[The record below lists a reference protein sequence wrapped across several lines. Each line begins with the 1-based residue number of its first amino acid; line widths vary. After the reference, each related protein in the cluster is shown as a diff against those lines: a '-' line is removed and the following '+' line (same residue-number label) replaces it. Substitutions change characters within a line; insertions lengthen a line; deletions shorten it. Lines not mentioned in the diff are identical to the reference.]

1 MHINRIIPIILLAL
15 LAGLIV
21 FAVAG
26 QSHAGS
32 FEGRV
37 IGIADGDTITVLA
50 GNNQQV
56 KIRLYGIDTPES
68 KQDYGTRAKQFTSGQ
83 VFKKTVRIERID
95 TGRYGRTVGVVY
107 YDQEKFSGERC
118 LNKALVYAGFA
129 WVYRQYC
136 SNGTFCAEL
145 IRMEADAKKAGRGL
159 WAKSNPVP
167 PWDYRKGKYQIRQDK
182 RQGTTTGAYHGNI
195 KSMVFHRQGCQYFDC
210 KNCTA
215 GFNSKADAIRAG
227 YKPCGRCKP

>member
-68 KQDYGTRAKQFTSGQ
+68 KQDFGTKAKQFISRQ
-83 VFKKTVRIERID
+83 VF
-95 TGRYGRTVGVVY
+95 
-107 YDQEKFSGERC
+107 
-118 LNKALVYAGFA
+118 
-129 WVYRQYC
+129 
-136 SNGTFCAEL
+136 
-145 IRMEADAKKAGRGL
+145 
-159 WAKSNPVP
+159 
-167 PWDYRKGKYQIRQDK
+167 
-182 RQGTTTGAYHGNI
+182 
-195 KSMVFHRQGCQYFDC
+195 
-210 KNCTA
+210 
-215 GFNSKADAIRAG
+215 
-227 YKPCGRCKP
+227 